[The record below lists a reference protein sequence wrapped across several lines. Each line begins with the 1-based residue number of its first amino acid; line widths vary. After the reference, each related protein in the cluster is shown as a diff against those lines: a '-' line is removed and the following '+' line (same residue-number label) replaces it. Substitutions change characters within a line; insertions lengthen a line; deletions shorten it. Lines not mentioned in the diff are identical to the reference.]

1 MTAFDR
7 QELTSSSGPAGDLR
21 VRVTGLGEWGIR
33 IAELLDGDGVT
44 SRAIDTGAGVLRSSV
59 DPGRRHRLEVE
70 GRLAGRWAA
79 ISRALSTD
87 PELQAGLASDA
98 DADLMVLAADVSTG
112 AGAMLATLV
121 KRLVKAA
128 PGVGRLAIARLPESR
143 SEPDR
148 RARALVAVN
157 ALLEGPPCAILL
169 VQPPSDSALDPGD
182 PRAVVSRIRELI
194 ALVGVERGVA
204 LRGLDP
210 APLARLLSTPG
221 FLAWREMDLEADDC
235 ARDAPPW
242 HDRFQ
247 EPVSWQPS
255 GFEWSAAQAV
265 LPLARAPRAWI
276 EGGGRAHFERL
287 VRDVWEEAGPCEL
300 QPALYEGEPA
310 MGWLISAGMAFPR
323 GVLAMRDG
331 VLEDRARLA
340 EKQRA
345 ATVPIPLGEGFLDS
359 AEEIAPRRAV
369 EAPAAAEGVSPG
381 EELAGVAAAE
391 TREVEA
397 GGAAE
402 PAAEPVVAE
411 EPALAAAGEP
421 ALEPAGEPEVP
432 APAGGESEP
441 APARAPAEAIYH
453 TALGLARRIFRARDL
468 QAEIDLG
475 QVRYAL
481 YDLLERLRAD
491 PGSLMSETFR
501 ATPEDWF
508 ERHHV
513 NVAILAL
520 LTADTRRGALSDVI
534 DLGTVAFLHDIG
546 MLEARETWDVAMR
559 LPPKTFER
567 VIRPHADAGFRM
579 VQQVS
584 GVTPSMARIVLQEHE
599 RMDGTGY
606 PAGLVGEGIDADAR
620 LLAVCDTLEALSHP
634 RPYREGLP
642 PRDALTRIRVLG
654 RYTLDGDIVDT
665 LASELDVLLEG
676 EVLSSRSA

>member
-7 QELTSSSGPAGDLR
+7 QELTPSGGPSGDLR

-33 IAELLDGDGVT
+33 IAELLEGEGMT
-44 SRAIDTGAGVLRSSV
+44 SRAIDTGAGVLRASV

-87 PELQAGLASDA
+87 PELQAGLASDS
-98 DADLMVLAADVSTG
+98 DADLMVLAADVSVG

-148 RARALVAVN
+148 RARALVTVN

-182 PRAVVSRIRELI
+182 PRAVVSRIRELV
-194 ALVGVERGVA
+194 ALVGEERGVA

-210 APLARLLSTPG
+210 APLARFLSTPG

-235 ARDAPPW
+235 ARDATPW
-242 HDRFQ
+242 HERFQ

-310 MGWLISAGMAFPR
+310 MAWLISAGMAFPR
-323 GVLAMRDG
+323 GILAMRDG

-359 AEEIAPRRAV
+359 VEEIAPPRAP
-369 EAPAAAEGVSPG
+369 EAPVAAEGTASG
-381 EELAGVAAAE
+381 EALAAVP
-391 TREVEA
+391 EVEA
-397 GGAAE
+397 GEAPSGVETEPEAAV
-402 PAAEPVVAE
+402 PE
-411 EPALAAAGEP
+411 ESALAAAGEP
-421 ALEPAGEPEVP
+421 ALEAAEEPVVP
-432 APAGGESEP
+432 APADRESEP

-491 PGSLMSETFR
+491 PGSLMAETFR

-579 VQQVS
+579 VQQVP

-634 RPYREGLP
+634 RPYRDGLP

>member
-1 MTAFDR
+1 
-7 QELTSSSGPAGDLR
+7 
-21 VRVTGLGEWGIR
+21 
-33 IAELLDGDGVT
+33 
-44 SRAIDTGAGVLRSSV
+44 
-59 DPGRRHRLEVE
+59 
-70 GRLAGRWAA
+70 
-79 ISRALSTD
+79 
-87 PELQAGLASDA
+87 
-98 DADLMVLAADVSTG
+98 
-112 AGAMLATLV
+112 MLATLV
-121 KRLVKAA
+121 KRLVIAA
-128 PGVGRLAIARLPESR
+128 PGMGRLAIARLPESR
-143 SEPDR
+143 SDPDR

-182 PRAVVSRIRELI
+182 PRAVVSRLRELVG
-194 ALVGVERGVA
+194 LVGEERGGA
-204 LRGLDP
+204 LRGLE
-210 APLARLLSTPG
+210 AGPLARLLSTPG

-235 ARDAPPW
+235 ARDAPAW
-242 HDRFQ
+242 HERFQQ
-247 EPVSWQPS
+247 EPVPWQPP
-255 GFEWSAAQAV
+255 GFDWSAAQAV

-310 MGWLISAGMAFPR
+310 MVWLISAGMSFPR
-323 GVLAMRDG
+323 GILAMRDG

-345 ATVPIPLGEGFLDS
+345 ATVPIPLGEGFLES
-359 AEEIAPRRAV
+359 AAEISPPRAPQGVEVPEEATDTPTVEPGEAPIEAGAPETPPAPADVPESSPLADAGEPALADAGEPALADAGEPAPTAV
-369 EAPAAAEGVSPG
+369 EAPAP
-381 EELAGVAAAE
+381 
-391 TREVEA
+391 
-397 GGAAE
+397 AE
-402 PAAEPVVAE
+402 PE
-411 EPALAAAGEP
+411 ERT
-421 ALEPAGEPEVP
+421 
-432 APAGGESEP
+432 EP

-453 TALGLARRIFRARDL
+453 TALQLARRIFRARDL

-491 PGSLMSETFR
+491 PGSLMPETFR

-567 VIRPHADAGFRM
+567 VVRPHADAGFRM
-579 VQQVS
+579 VQQVP

-634 RPYREGLP
+634 RPYRDGLP

>member
-7 QELTSSSGPAGDLR
+7 QDLTSSGGPSGDLR

-33 IAELLDGDGVT
+33 IAELLEGEGMT

-79 ISRALSTD
+79 IARALSTD

-98 DADLMVLAADVSTG
+98 DADLMVLAADVSVG

-182 PRAVVSRIRELI
+182 PRAVVSRIRELV
-194 ALVGVERGVA
+194 ALVGEERGVA

-210 APLARLLSTPG
+210 APLARFLSTPG

-235 ARDAPPW
+235 ARDATPW
-242 HDRFQ
+242 HERFQ
-247 EPVSWQPS
+247 EPASWQPS

-310 MGWLISAGMAFPR
+310 MAWLISAGMAFPR
-323 GVLAMRDG
+323 GILAMRDG
-331 VLEDRARLA
+331 VIEDRARLA

-359 AEEIAPRRAV
+359 AEEIAPPR
-369 EAPAAAEGVSPG
+369 APAAPAVAEGTVSG
-381 EELAGVAAAE
+381 ETIDVAP
-391 TREVEA
+391 EVEA
-397 GGAAE
+397 RGAPSGAE
-402 PAAEPVVAE
+402 TEPEAAVPE
-411 EPALAAAGEP
+411 ESALAAAGEP
-421 ALEPAGEPEVP
+421 ALEAAEEPLVP
-432 APAGGESEP
+432 APADRESEP

-491 PGSLMSETFR
+491 PGSLMAETFR

-579 VQQVS
+579 VQQVP

-634 RPYREGLP
+634 RPYRDGLP

>member
-1 MTAFDR
+1 MTTFDR
-7 QELTSSSGPAGDLR
+7 QELTSSGGPAGDLR

-33 IAELLDGDGVT
+33 IAELLDGDGVV

-70 GRLAGRWAA
+70 SRIAGRWAA

-194 ALVGVERGVA
+194 ALVGEERGLA
-204 LRGLDP
+204 LRRLEP

-235 ARDAPPW
+235 ARDAPAW

-359 AEEIAPRRAV
+359 AEEIAPPRAAEAPAV
-369 EAPAAAEGVSPG
+369 EAPAVQAPAAEAPVVEAP
-381 EELAGVAAAE
+381 
-391 TREVEA
+391 EVEA
-397 GGAAE
+397 DGEAERAAE
-402 PAAEPVVAE
+402 AVVSE
-411 EPALAAAGEP
+411 EPALAAASEP
-421 ALEPAGEPEVP
+421 VLEAGAEPEAP
-432 APAGGESEP
+432 APASRESEP

-491 PGSLMSETFR
+491 PGSLMAETFR

-642 PRDALTRIRVLG
+642 ARDALTRIRVLG